1 MSLTTFKVEPLD
13 DALKKAQKQLSEV
26 PNGFQK
32 AFVSAANRAVESGRA
47 TASRELRNDYTLKPS
62 SITKTFKMKKMKAG
76 ALQAEFQSIGR
87 RIPVSSF
94 KHRPSNAETTGANRK
109 QVRVEI
115 KKGRSIALRTGFKHN
130 GQIFI
135 RLGQSSYPIKHVSTL
150 SVPEM
155 LDQEERREVVEEA
168 MVSTIE
174 KRLDHETLRLL
185 NK

>member
-115 KKGRSIALRTGFKHN
+115 KKGRSIALRTALSTTDRFLYVLDS
-130 GQIFI
+130 
-135 RLGQSSYPIKHVSTL
+135 RLIQSNTFQRFQYLKCSTRKNAEKW
-150 SVPEM
+150 SK
-155 LDQEERREVVEEA
+155 RRWFRQSRSA
-168 MVSTIE
+168 
-174 KRLDHETLRLL
+174 
-185 NK
+185 